1 MSRRGICD
9 LDIGV
14 SSGPVEKIAAES
26 WRCAEWTG
34 SPSDREGQAM
44 IGSSPTNASLPIFE
58 NFGSWVYELCVKSQN
73 MDFTP
78 HLFMGGGFRSEPK
91 KRDGPPFFDRDKA
104 PSRGQRSKSPH
115 LWWGILTAAESTGF
129 GRDLFSLQRFAG
141 IGEKDSSRLKHLR
154 FRGETSRF
162 LFPFLEEKERVP
174 KHNQKWPIF
183 C

>member
-1 MSRRGICD
+1 MRNANTRKRVCRHRSWMCETKEGMSRRGICD

-78 HLFMGGGFRSEPK
+78 HLFMGGDSGRNPRRETDHRFSIAIRPLRGAS
-91 KRDGPPFFDRDKA
+91 DRKA
-104 PSRGQRSKSPH
+104 PTSGGGYLLQRSRLVSV
-115 LWWGILTAAESTGF
+115 GICSLCN
-129 GRDLFSLQRFAG
+129 DLRALVR
-141 IGEKDSSRLKHLR
+141 KTVH
-154 FRGETSRF
+154 
-162 LFPFLEEKERVP
+162 V
-174 KHNQKWPIF
+174 
-183 C
+183 